1 MPVNFVNY
9 VDKTITPTIINKMTT
24 LLCRNDQKKIAL
36 FKDNICK
43 ISNKIAFF
51 DKEFENPRRRS
62 VYN

>member
-1 MPVNFVNY
+1 
-9 VDKTITPTIINKMTT
+9 MTT